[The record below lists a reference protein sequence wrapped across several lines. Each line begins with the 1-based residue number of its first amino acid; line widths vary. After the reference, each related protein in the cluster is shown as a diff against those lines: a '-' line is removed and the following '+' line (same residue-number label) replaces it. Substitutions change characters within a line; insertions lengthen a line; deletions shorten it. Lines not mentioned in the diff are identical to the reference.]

1 MFEYRKV
8 SSLALLFAFCTI
20 AKVRAEQSC
29 LDIQRNYD
37 LIKAE
42 AVSVQTNAALFAAA
56 DSGCE
61 DLARKLI
68 GEGAS
73 VEARDARGAM
83 PLSHAAR
90 EGRLKLVALFLA
102 NGAPINTRNVDG
114 GTALFAAAEQQKP
127 STVTLLLAKGAD
139 PNLTGRSGLTPLIA
153 AAFAGNDRIVE
164 ELMAHG
170 ADPNAR
176 DTTGKAAMTYAA
188 ARGFDTIVR
197 RLLDAGV
204 DARARYSGEL
214 TALMWAAGHDEGVG
228 AMASARVIDLLLAHG
243 AALNAA
249 DDRGRTALMIAAEL
263 GYGDIVELLL
273 ARGAER
279 AQKISRA
286 RPRSISRRTLTCARS
301 FRRSKAPL
309 QLQSGDI
316 GRQRRNIGFRYR
328 LHEVGHARIVGAR
341 AGAKIAHRLDQ

>member
-1 MFEYRKV
+1 MAGYRKAA
-8 SSLALLFAFCTI
+8 SLALLFACCVS
-20 AKVRAEQSC
+20 APARAEDSC

-37 LIKAE
+37 LVKAE

-83 PLSHAAR
+83 PLTHAAR

-102 NGAPINTRNVDG
+102 SGAPINARNVDG
-114 GTALFAAAEQQKP
+114 GEERGAAEHQKP
-127 STVTLLLAKGAD
+127 STVTLLLAKDAD
-139 PNLTGRSGLTPLIA
+139 PNLTGRSGLTALIA

-170 ADPNAR
+170 ADPNVR

-188 ARGFDTIVR
+188 ARGFDNIVR
-197 RLLDAGV
+197 RLLDAGI
-204 DARARYSGEL
+204 DARTRYGGEL

-228 AMASARVIDLLLAHG
+228 ATASGHVIDLLLAHG
-243 AALNAA
+243 AALDDA

-263 GYGDIVELLL
+263 GYGDVVELLL
-273 ARGAER
+273 ARGAD
-279 AQKISRA
+279 RA
-286 RPRSISRRTLTCARS
+286 RRDKQGKTA
-301 FRRSKAPL
+301 
-309 QLQSGDI
+309 
-316 GRQRRNIGFRYR
+316 
-328 LHEVGHARIVGAR
+328 
-341 AGAKIAHRLDQ
+341 LDLATNVDVRDKLSAQ